1 MLYFFGAM
9 LFLTL
14 LAIYRA
20 DDDESKTL
28 DELAHEL
35 LEDFESI
42 GEMPLDDK
50 VNAYESWKVR
60 VSRYRE
66 RKHGGEVY
74 SK

>member
-9 LFLTL
+9 LFLTVVT
-14 LAIYRA
+14 IFYIES
-20 DDDESKTL
+20 DENKSL
-28 DELAHEL
+28 DELAHDL

-42 GEMPLDDK
+42 GEMSIDEK
-50 VNAYESWKVR
+50 VVAYDAWKVR

-66 RKHGGEVY
+66 RKLGGESY